1 MNREE
6 TYRRKAAEIRQQA
19 RDERNVSTRLELE
32 LLALS
37 FDRLADQA
45 KRNAQNNIVYEYDP
59 EATTERRQRQRQ
71 LAQKQQQ
78 QQPQQRPPKRV
89 S

>member
-1 MNREE
+1 MSTED
-6 TYRRKAAEIRQQA
+6 TYRLEAAEIRRQA

-45 KRNAQNNIVYEYDP
+45 NRNARTNILYEYDP
-59 EATTERRQRQRQ
+59 EATAERRQRKRQ
-71 LAQKQQQ
+71 LAQRQQQ
-78 QQPQQRPPKRV
+78 QQPQRPPKC
-89 S
+89 SQ